1 MTEYYDVDRVVGY
14 VEKKE
19 GYIAIGNGFKRGV
32 ETCEC
37 GGSCDKYGRC
47 DWCGKIVEDSY

>member
-14 VEKKE
+14 VEKRE
-19 GYIAIGNGFKRGV
+19 GYIAIENGFKKGV

-37 GGSCDKYGRC
+37 GGSSDKYGRC
-47 DWCGKIVEDSY
+47 DWCGKVVEEY